1 MAPGLEA
8 IDPNLLAFSAGFVS
22 NIFFRGQGRDWDLS
36 SAVNI
41 PTNAAM
47 DGLCMWGLS
56 NGDEISFGTTA
67 NINKAK
73 NKIIS
78 WCKQFLP

>member
-47 DGLCMWGLS
+47 DGLCMWGL
-56 NGDEISFGTTA
+56 
-67 NINKAK
+67 
-73 NKIIS
+73 
-78 WCKQFLP
+78 LR